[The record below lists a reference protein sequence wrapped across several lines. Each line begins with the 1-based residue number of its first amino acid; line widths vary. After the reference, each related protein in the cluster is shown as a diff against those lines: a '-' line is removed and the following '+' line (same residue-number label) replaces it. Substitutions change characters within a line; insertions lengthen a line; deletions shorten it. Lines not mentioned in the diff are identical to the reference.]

1 MAVFGMVEQ
10 LNAQMNRVFYSSN
23 LYLQLSSWCSEHS
36 LNGTAHFLRRQAQ
49 GDVTQMMLL
58 FDYMKKSGAN
68 PVVGEIHVPGNPCD
82 SLETLF
88 AKALDDHQARS
99 AALEQLFS
107 EAEALNDT
115 TTLHFLQDIGTS
127 LHQSGRLLKALSD
140 EARQARSAGMCM
152 AQTDKHLA
160 GLLH

>member
-1 MAVFGMVEQ
+1 MAVFGMVEK

-36 LNGTAHFLRRQAQ
+36 LNGTAYFLRQQAQ
-49 GDVTQMMLL
+49 GDVTQMMQL
-58 FDYMKKSGAN
+58 FDYMKESGAN
-68 PVVGEIHVPGNPCD
+68 PVVGEIKVPGNPCD

-88 AKALDDHQARS
+88 EKALADHQGRRT
-99 AALEQLFS
+99 ALAQLFS

-115 TTLHFLQDIGTS
+115 TTLHFLQGIRARLNQTG
-127 LHQSGRLLKALSD
+127 QLLKTLSD
-140 EARQARSAGMCM
+140 EAHNARIAGMCM